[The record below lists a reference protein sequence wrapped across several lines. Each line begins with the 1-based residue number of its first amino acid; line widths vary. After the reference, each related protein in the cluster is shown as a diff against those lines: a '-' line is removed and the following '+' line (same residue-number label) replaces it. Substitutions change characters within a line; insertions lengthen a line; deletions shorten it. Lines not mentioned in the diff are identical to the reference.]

1 MISMKKTLLT
11 FSALLASLSFSAGQ
25 SDTSVRFG
33 ETGELGFLFRGSGTY
48 DSNLTLSEDDRESGT
63 YVTLTPGV
71 NVTLGDN
78 VTPFDLNFTGTYS
91 LVRYTDKTRYNTHL
105 WNLNGRGAYSLAR
118 TDISLT
124 GSYREIQAN
133 QPDVEA
139 IDDIVVTKTA
149 RGGLNALYQLSP
161 KFNFGAGGSAEH
173 KTYDGGN
180 NLTRNIYTV
189 PVDVF
194 YALTPKL
201 QTTGGF
207 RYRDTVV
214 DGGVDT
220 KDYFFN
226 GGITGQLTPK
236 LRSRVRLG
244 YQLREFND
252 SQSNKGSFS
261 ILSNSTYDATRR
273 DQIGLQFNRDF
284 ATSGAGQSI
293 NKTSGGLTYRHEF
306 PWELTVS
313 TGVTLQYNDYV
324 DDPRDD
330 TNVSGR
336 VGLEY
341 AINRYAS
348 ANVMYSYRNNN
359 SNQDGSS
366 YHANMIRIGA
376 GLRY

>member
-1 MISMKKTLLT
+1 MKKTVLT
-11 FSALLASLSFSAGQ
+11 LSALLAGLGVSLGQ
-25 SDTSVRFG
+25 SESSLRFG
-33 ETGELGFLFRGSGTY
+33 EAGELGFLLRGNWTY
-48 DSNLTLSEDDRESGT
+48 DSNLTLSEDNEESGN
-63 YVTLTPGV
+63 YFTLTPGV
-71 NVTLGDN
+71 NLTLGDN

-105 WNLNGRGAYSLAR
+105 WNLNGRGTYSLAR
-118 TDISLT
+118 TDLSVT

-133 QPDVEA
+133 QADVEA
-139 IDDIVVTKTA
+139 IDDIVVTKTT
-149 RGGLNALYQLSP
+149 RGGVNGVYQLSP
-161 KFNFGAGGSAEH
+161 KFSFGAGGSAEH

-201 QTTGGF
+201 QATGGF

-236 LRSRVRLG
+236 LRSRARLG
-244 YQLREFND
+244 YQQRDFND

-261 ILSNSTYDATRR
+261 VLSDTTYDATRR
-273 DQIGLQFNRDF
+273 DQFGFRFNRDF
-284 ATSGAGQSI
+284 ATSGPGQSI
-293 NKTSGGLTYRHEF
+293 NRTSGGLTYRHEF
-306 PWELTVS
+306 PWDLTVS
-313 TGVTLQYNDYV
+313 TGVTVQYNDYV

-341 AINRYAS
+341 VINRYAS

-366 YHANMIRIGA
+366 YHANMVRIGA

>member
-1 MISMKKTLLT
+1 MRTFFLSLSGTL
-11 FSALLASLSFSAGQ
+11 ALLGSSFGQ
-25 SDTSVRFG
+25 SDSSIRFG
-33 ETGELGFLFRGSGTY
+33 ESGELGFLLRGSGTY
-48 DSNLTLSEDDRESGT
+48 DSNLTLSEDNEESGT
-63 YVTLTPGV
+63 YFTLTPGV

-105 WNLNGRGAYSLAR
+105 WNLGARGTYELAR
-118 TDISLT
+118 TEVSAT
-124 GSYREIQAN
+124 GSYREVQAN
-133 QPDVEA
+133 QPDLET

-149 RGGLNALYQLSP
+149 KGGLNAIYRLSP
-161 KFNFGAGGSAEH
+161 KFRFGAGGSAEN
-173 KTYDGGN
+173 KSYDGGN

-189 PVDVF
+189 PLDLF
-194 YALTPKL
+194 YSLTPKL
-201 QTTGGF
+201 DTTGGF

-236 LRSRVRLG
+236 LNSRARLG
-244 YQLREFND
+244 YQLREFDD

-261 ILSNSTYDATRR
+261 VLSNTTYDATRR
-273 DQIGLQFNRDF
+273 DQVSFRFNRDF

-293 NKTSGGLTYRHEF
+293 NKTSGGLNYRHQF
-306 PWELTVS
+306 PWDLTLT
-313 TGVTLQYNDYV
+313 TGVSLQYSDYV

-330 TNVSGR
+330 TTVNGR
-336 VGLEY
+336 VGLDY
-341 AINRYAS
+341 AINQYAS
-348 ANVMYSYRNNN
+348 ANIMYSYRNNN
-359 SNQDGSS
+359 SSQDGSS
-366 YHANMIRIGA
+366 YHANMIRVGA